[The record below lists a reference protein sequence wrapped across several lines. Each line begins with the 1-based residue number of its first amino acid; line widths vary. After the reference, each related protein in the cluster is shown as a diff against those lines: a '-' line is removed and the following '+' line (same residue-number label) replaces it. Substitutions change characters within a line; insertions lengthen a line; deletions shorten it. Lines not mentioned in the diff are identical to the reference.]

1 MSRSQTPTR
10 WPNGLVNVPPSDILA
25 KFRLPYEYGNLVSW
39 GTDFDRYRAADWVD
53 TVVGTGTVAQI
64 NELGGVLALTTS
76 AGATDAAYLDKVGE
90 VYQFGAGYQTWFASR
105 VSLSDATN
113 TEMVLGLQAT
123 DTTPTTSTNGVY
135 FHKPSG
141 GTRVYL
147 VQVSATTGLTTT
159 TDTGYDMLSATYAVF
174 SYYHD
179 ANGTVFFSVKDAT
192 GTSVAG
198 GSVAANL
205 PTVTQTISFG
215 VLNSNAAVHT
225 MKVDYVF
232 AAQDMTR

>member
-25 KFRLPYEYGNLVSW
+25 KFRLPYDHGNLVSW
-39 GTDFDRYRAADWVD
+39 GTDFDRYRAADW
-53 TVVGTGTVAQI
+53 TVNIVGTGTAAQI

-76 AGATDAAYLDKVGE
+76 AGATDEVSITKVGS
-90 VYQFGAGYQTWFASR
+90 VYQFAAGYQTWFASR
-105 VSLSDATN
+105 VSLSDAIN
-113 TEMVLGLQAT
+113 TEMNLGMQNTVTA
-123 DTTPTTSTNGVY
+123 DSVY
-135 FHKPSG
+135 FNKPAA

-147 VQVSATTGLTTT
+147 VQDSVATGLTIT
-159 TDTGYDMLSATYAVF
+159 TDTGYDMLSDTYAVF
-174 SYYHD
+174 SYYYD
-179 ANGTVFFSVKDAT
+179 ANGTVFFNVKDAT
-192 GTSVAG
+192 GTSVAS

-225 MKVDYVF
+225 MKVDYIF